1 VTGSLI
7 CYFPIAS
14 PPTITG
20 PTTYAP
26 LVSHRFG
33 TVFTTSAGADA
44 ANSGLRKHDAWP
56 NGNELVAKTLSGIG
70 LAGGIGLQIP
80 WTLTYNSQLLVMA
93 SGSSNSSAAV
103 CVSQHDLSLAQIVGV
118 ISGDLSPTPALPGGV
133 RMLAPGQ
140 MVALQKRGVDFLI
153 CTTLTQSNEV
163 NLVSLST
170 RMCANIGHMTQT
182 RGVLGALPDGSASV
196 AYCLG
201 YNSDSDKLTL
211 PLSLYKVQA
220 DSLTKIADIAPA
232 TVDPTWT
239 SVSFVWG
246 LAIDQVDGNVLCM
259 VNNGV
264 DAVAN
269 PTYFMKLSVTTG
281 AILWKLVLP
290 GTANFHT
297 NDLQQAQITKQRFY
311 YLTTNRQICVID
323 TAAGTILET
332 SAFNIADLSANHP
345 AQVSEDVT
353 GSVYFLG
360 GWSEGTTHPDYYGS
374 YMGVGGHHAVSN
386 APMRFFPDIGAPPSP
401 IAGPP
406 NPPTPGIEA
415 SSRARAWTF
424 TLDGHKFYVLDLGTE
439 GTLLHDATTGSW
451 SQFITTGFWNWNFR
465 NGTMWGQRIVGGD
478 TISAQ
483 IWEMSPSSMKDN
495 GTLDIVHVATGE
507 LVKRTRTYVSVADL
521 RLSVSVGQLDDT
533 AGGATVLL
541 EFSDDQGQTW
551 QAMDTKTLV
560 QGDYS
565 AEVAWRGLGA
575 FAAPGRVFR
584 ITDVGGFLRI
594 DGCDAGID
602 DFDEDSGNGQ

>member
-7 CYFPIAS
+7 CYFPLDT
-14 PPTITG
+14 PPTISG
-20 PTTYAP
+20 PTNYAP

-33 TVFTTSAGADA
+33 RVFTMTSGGDQ
-44 ANSGLRKHDAWP
+44 ANSGMRKHDAWP
-56 NGNELVAKTLSGIG
+56 NGNELVSKTLFEMGVPNTHWT
-70 LAGGIGLQIP
+70 QTP
-80 WTLTYNSQLLVMA
+80 WTLTYNSQLVA
-93 SGSSNSSAAV
+93 FITSANHGAAEFV
-103 CVSQHDLSLAQIVGV
+103 RQQDLSYVRTIGAVGT
-118 ISGDLSPTPALPGGV
+118 GLEPTPPLPGGAY
-133 RMLAPGQ
+133 MLAPAC
-140 MVALQKRGVDFLI
+140 MVAIQEHGVDYLV
-153 CTTLTQSNEV
+153 CTTQVQSSELNR
-163 NLVSLST
+163 VSLRTGLCGSYGP
-170 RMCANIGHMTQT
+170 MEQT
-182 RGVLGALPDGSASV
+182 RGVLGAVPDGSASV

-201 YNSDSDKLTL
+201 YNSDVDKLTL
-211 PLSLYKVQA
+211 PLALYKVLP
-220 DSLTKIADIAPA
+220 DSYSKIANITPA
-232 TVDPTWT
+232 QIDATW
-239 SVSFVWG
+239 SHVSFVWG
-246 LAIDQVDGNVLCM
+246 LAVDQTDGNVLCM

-269 PTYFMKLSVTTG
+269 VTYFMKLSVTTG

-290 GTANFHT
+290 GTANFST
-297 NDLQQAQITKQRFY
+297 NDLQQAQITKQKFY
-311 YLTTNRQICVID
+311 YLTSDNHVCVID

-332 SAFNIADLSANHP
+332 QTFSVGAISANHP

-353 GSVYFLG
+353 GSVYFMG
-360 GWSEGTTHPDYYGS
+360 GWNESATHPNYFGS
-374 YMGVGGHHAVSN
+374 YMGVGGHHSVSN
-386 APMRFFPDIGAPPSP
+386 APLRYFPDDPA
-401 IAGPP
+401 P
-406 NPPTPGIEA
+406 NPPTPDIEA

-451 SQFITTGFWNWNFR
+451 SQFVTTGFWNWNFR

-478 TISAQ
+478 TISSQ

-495 GTLDIVHVATGE
+495 GTVDIVHIATGE

-521 RLSVSVGQLDDT
+521 RLAVSVGKLDDT

-551 QAMDTKTLV
+551 QAMDTKALV

-565 AEVAWRGLGA
+565 AEIAWRGLGA
-575 FAAPGRVFR
+575 FAAPGRIFR
-584 ITDVGGFLRI
+584 ITDVGGFVRI